1 MIDKLIYY
9 YSNFPTIRYS
19 TVVLALVSLC
29 AALLGVTLVLKR
41 FSMIGDGLSHVAF
54 GATSIATA
62 ASFTP
67 MYIALPLTTVAAV
80 LLLRRRTGAKIQ
92 GDSAIAMISAGS
104 LAFGYIVLNVFPSSS
119 ANVSGDACSSLFG
132 SASILGIKKS
142 DVLICAVLAAAVLAV
157 FIFFYNKIFAVTFDE
172 NFASATGTRVGAYN
186 TLIAVITGI
195 VIVTAMNMVGALL
208 ISALITFPAL
218 SAMRVF
224 RTFKSVM
231 ICSACISVVCSLL
244 GTVVCLIASTPVGP
258 TIAIANIAAFGIFSL
273 AGLILRK
280 RTVQRTSPN
289 TALSKAI
296 NNNK

>member
-9 YSNFPTIRYS
+9 YSTFPNIRYS

-67 MYIALPLTTVAAV
+67 MYIALPFTTVAAI
-80 LLLRRRTGAKIQ
+80 LLLRRRSGAKIQ

-104 LAFGYIVLNVFPSSS
+104 LAFGYIILNVFPSTS
-119 ANVSGDACSSLFG
+119 ANVSGDACTSLFG
-132 SASILGIKKS
+132 SASILGIKKT

-157 FIFFYNKIFAVTFDE
+157 FILFYNRIFSVTFDE
-172 NFASATGTRVGAYN
+172 NFASATGTRAGAYN
-186 TLIAVITGI
+186 MLIAVITGI

-244 GTVVCLIASTPVGP
+244 GTVICLLASTPVGP
-258 TIAIANIAAFGIFSL
+258 TIAIANIAAFGLFSL
-273 AGLILRK
+273 TGFIMRGHAPK
-280 RTVQRTSPN
+280 KQ
-289 TALSKAI
+289 TASQAAQK
-296 NNNK
+296 